1 MRSSCCALIIL
12 SAAAAAAVPQA
23 ADAQQYPAKPIRMI
37 VPFTPG
43 GSTDVIA
50 RVIAH
55 KLSETMGVQ
64 VLIDNR
70 PGAGGNIGVELTAKS
85 PPDGYTLVMGHI
97 GTMAVNPTLYKRLPY
112 DPVRDFAPVALVALV
127 PNLLAIHPA
136 LPVKTPKELI
146 ALARANPGRLN
157 YGSSGAGGT
166 PYLACEYLKLAAKL
180 DITHVPYKGA
190 APMAADL
197 AAGQVEMTITGI
209 PSLLPFVR
217 SNRVRVLAVTS
228 AQRIAFMPNVPTLA
242 ETVLPG
248 FEAISW
254 YGVLAPAATPKDI
267 VARLNAEI
275 VKAAANPDTAERLSA
290 EGANPS
296 AGTPEQFGA
305 FIKSEIV
312 RWGKVI
318 KATGS
323 VIE

>member
-1 MRSSCCALIIL
+1 MHRPIL
-12 SAAAAAAVPQA
+12 LAAAHLPAFAQDAPVRPMRIVVPFAPGGGADLLARLLAQRMYEFHGVAAAV
-23 ADAQQYPAKPIRMI
+23 
-37 VPFTPG
+37 
-43 GSTDVIA
+43 
-50 RVIAH
+50 
-55 KLSETMGVQ
+55 
-64 VLIDNR
+64 DNR

-197 AAGQVEMTITGI
+197 AAGQVELTITGI

-217 SNRVRVLAVTS
+217 ANRVRVLAVTS
-228 AQRIAFMPNVPTLA
+228 AQRLAFMPEVPTLA

-267 VARLNAEI
+267 VARLNSEI

-305 FIKSEIV
+305 FIKSEIA

-323 VIE
+323 YID

>member
-1 MRSSCCALIIL
+1 MRIFRCSLIIL
-12 SAAAAAAVPQA
+12 IAGASTAVH
-23 ADAQQYPAKPIRMI
+23 AQSYPSKPIRMI

-50 RVIAH
+50 RVIAQ
-55 KLSETMGVQ
+55 KIGETMGVQ
-64 VLIDNR
+64 VIIDNR

-112 DPVRDFAPVALVALV
+112 DPLRDFAPVALVALV
-127 PNLLAIHPA
+127 PNLLAVHPA
-136 LPVKTPKELI
+136 LPVKNVKELI
-146 ALARANPGRLN
+146 ALARANPGKLN

-166 PYLACEYLKLAAKL
+166 PYLAVEYFKLAAKL

-197 AAGQVEMTITGI
+197 AGGQVEMTITGI
-209 PSLLPFVR
+209 PSLLPFVKA
-217 SNRVRVLAVTS
+217 NRVRVLAVTT
-228 AQRIAFMPNVPTLA
+228 AQRIAFMPQVPTVA
-242 ETVLPG
+242 EAALPG

-254 YGVLAPAATPKDI
+254 YGVLAPIATPKDI
-267 VARLNAEI
+267 VARLNSEI
-275 VKAAANPDTAERLSA
+275 VKAVANPDTAERLAA

-296 AGTPEQFGA
+296 AGTPEQFGN
-305 FIKSEIV
+305 FIRSEIV

-318 KATGS
+318 KATGTT
-323 VIE
+323 ID

>member
-1 MRSSCCALIIL
+1 MLFRS
-12 SAAAAAAVPQA
+12 
-23 ADAQQYPAKPIRMI
+23 
-37 VPFTPG
+37 
-43 GSTDVIA
+43 
-50 RVIAH
+50 
-55 KLSETMGVQ
+55 
-64 VLIDNR
+64 
-70 PGAGGNIGVELTAKS
+70 
-85 PPDGYTLVMGHI
+85 
-97 GTMAVNPTLYKRLPY
+97 PY

-267 VARLNAEI
+267 VAWLNRET
-275 VKAAANPDTAERLSA
+275 VAALEAADLRERLSA
-290 EGANPS
+290 
-296 AGTPEQFGA
+296 AGIDPVGSSSEELDRITRAEIAKWTP
-305 FIKSEIV
+305 IV
-312 RWGKVI
+312 KQSGLR
-318 KATGS
+318 AD
-323 VIE
+323 

>member
-1 MRSSCCALIIL
+1 MRLHRRLLLIL
-12 SAAAAAAVPQA
+12 LAMSACTAAQ
-23 ADAQQYPAKPIRMI
+23 AQQYPAKPIRMI

-50 RVIAH
+50 RVIAQ
-55 KLSETMGVQ
+55 KIGESLGVQ
-64 VLIDNR
+64 VVIDNR
-70 PGAGGNIGVELTAKS
+70 AGAGGNIGVEMAAKA

-97 GTMAVNPTLYKRLPY
+97 GTMAVNPTLYKKLPY
-112 DPVRDFAPVALVALV
+112 DPLRDFAPVALVALV
-127 PNLLAIHPA
+127 PNLMAVHPA
-136 LPVKTPKELI
+136 LPVRNVKELI

-166 PYLACEYLKLAAKL
+166 PYLACEYFKLAAKL
-180 DITHVPYKGA
+180 NITHVPYKGA

-197 AAGQVEMTITGI
+197 AGGQVEMTITGI
-209 PSLLPFVR
+209 PSLLPFVKA
-217 SNRVRVLAVTS
+217 NRVRVLAVTT
-228 AQRIAFMPNVPTLA
+228 AQRIAFMPDVPTVA
-242 ETVLPG
+242 EAALPG
-248 FEAISW
+248 FEAVSW
-254 YGVLAPAATPKDI
+254 YGVLAPAATPKEI
-267 VARLNAEI
+267 VARLNSEI

-305 FIKSEIV
+305 FIKSEIA

-323 VIE
+323 VID